1 MKVLVTSTSFGK
13 QVQAPLEKLQKFGYD
28 LVFNTQSHP
37 LKGQELIELLAD
49 CDGVIA
55 GLDYYTA
62 DVIAACPKLKVIARY
77 GVGYDRVDLAAAR
90 EAGIV
95 VTNTPEANS
104 NSVADLAVA
113 LMLAVGRHIP
123 QANADTRAGGWGK
136 FNGISL
142 TGKTVGLLGF
152 GRIGQRVARR
162 VQGFDC
168 PVIAYDPFLSEEFMA
183 GLNVVK
189 CETIDDVLRQA
200 DFISLHLPA
209 NDQTRG
215 CINAEKL
222 ALMKPTAILVNT
234 ARGEVVDEPA
244 LVQAVKS
251 KTIGGAGLDVF
262 ATEPI
267 DLSLYQDVDQIVLT
281 PHIAAHSEEALY
293 NMGMGA
299 VENLSAVLAGKEPI
313 NPVK

>member
-1 MKVLVTSTSFGK
+1 MKVLITSTSFGK
-13 QVQAPLEKLQKFGYD
+13 QVKAPLEKLNQYGYE
-28 LVFNTQSHP
+28 LVFNTQPRP
-37 LKGQELIELLAD
+37 LKGQELIDLLAD

-62 DVIAACPKLKVIARY
+62 EVIEACDRLKVIARY

-90 EAGIV
+90 AAGIV

-123 QANADTRAGGWGK
+123 QAHADTHAGGWGK

-152 GRIGQRVARR
+152 GRIGQRVAKR

-168 PVIAYDPFLSEEFMA
+168 PVIAYDPFLSQEAMA
-183 GLNVVK
+183 ALGVVK

-200 DFISLHLPA
+200 DFVSLHLPA
-209 NDQTRG
+209 NEQTRG
-215 CINAEKL
+215 SINAQKL

-244 LVQAVKS
+244 LVQAVRS
-251 KTIGGAGLDVF
+251 GTIAGAGLDVF
-262 ATEPI
+262 ASEPI
-267 DLSLYQDVDQIVLT
+267 DVSLYQDTDRIVLT

-293 NMGMGA
+293 NMGIGA
-299 VENLSAVLAGKEPI
+299 VENLVAVLSGQPPI
-313 NPVK
+313 NPVQ